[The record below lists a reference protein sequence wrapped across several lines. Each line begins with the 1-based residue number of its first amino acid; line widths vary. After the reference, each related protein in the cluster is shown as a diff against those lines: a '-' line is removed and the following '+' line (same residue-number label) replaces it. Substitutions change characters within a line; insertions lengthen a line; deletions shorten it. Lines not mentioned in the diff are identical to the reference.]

1 MAKEFLS
8 QKGVIFKEIDVS
20 HDHAA
25 AQELVNKTDQR
36 GVPVIVLDGQV
47 VVGFNKPQLEQ
58 ILDALERPC
67 LGVSVTDAGKM
78 VATLGSGVAV
88 GAYVGKVRPESLAS
102 RMGLAHGDII
112 LEINSQHII
121 GADDLERAVSR
132 LVRGSPLSVV
142 YLRNG
147 KEQTATDRI

>member
-1 MAKEFLS
+1 MVKEYLS
-8 QKGVIFKEIDVS
+8 QKGVTFKEIDVS
-20 HDHAA
+20 RDQAA
-25 AQELVNKTDQR
+25 AQELVSKTGQR

-47 VVGFNKPQLEQ
+47 VVGFNRPRLAQ
-58 ILDALERPC
+58 ILDDLERPC

-102 RMGLAHGDII
+102 RMELTPGDII
-112 LEINSQHII
+112 LEINSQHIT
-121 GADDLERAVSR
+121 GADDLERVVSS
-132 LVRGSPLSVV
+132 LAGGSSLSVV

-147 KEQTATDRI
+147 KEQTATGKI